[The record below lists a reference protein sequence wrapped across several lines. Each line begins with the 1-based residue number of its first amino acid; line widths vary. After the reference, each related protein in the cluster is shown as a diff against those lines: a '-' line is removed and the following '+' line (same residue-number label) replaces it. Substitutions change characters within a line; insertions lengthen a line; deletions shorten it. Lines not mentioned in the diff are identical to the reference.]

1 MTSNQLGNQLDLI
14 DKSKIRLII
23 GHKENRT
30 ILKEYLKKDY
40 KVLLKDFNYKDEE
53 SEKADMLIVD
63 EKGFKKYKEKI
74 FKIKKSNISLYQPLL
89 LITSTSSENIPD
101 DFLQIIDEIVQ
112 VPIKKNIL
120 YSRIQNLLNVRS
132 LFLSTQIYQNLTEE
146 NPVGICILFKNK
158 EIKYVNNS
166 FLEIIDKNRKNV
178 LNKNISEFFPKK
190 IVNKHI
196 KSDLEN
202 DENKF
207 NFKLKRDQDEI
218 WVDIHLS
225 KMKFK
230 NIKLK
235 LLIVVDVTEQK
246 KTEEEIRYLRFHDQL
261 TGLYN
266 RDYFMEEIKR
276 LDTKRQLPLT
286 LIMVDINSLKLIN
299 DVYGHDRGDFLIKNA
314 SEILENNLRDEDILA
329 RIGGDEFAIILPD
342 TSKAKGKEIIN
353 RINKKCKEFDE
364 KGIIISLALGLATK
378 EKTGQDVEEIFKIAD
393 DRMYK
398 NKTTKSKKVREKII
412 SNIKYNLKE
421 KTNESKE
428 HLTEMKN
435 IAAKFSEKLNLD
447 SSQKNKLLL
456 LAETHD
462 IGKVSLSTEFF
473 QKDKK
478 LTKSECKKLEEH
490 TDYGYRIC
498 RSIPKLNSIAEE
510 ILSHHE
516 RWDGKGYPKGLK
528 GQGIPYL
535 ARIIAIIDNYLFLK
549 ESNNQ
554 KEDTIIEKIK
564 EKAGNELDPQLTKI
578 FIDML
583 N

>member
-63 EKGFKKYKEKI
+63 EKGFKKYREKI
-74 FKIKKSNISLYQPLL
+74 IKMKKSNISLYQPLI

-146 NPVGICILFKNK
+146 NPVGICI
-158 EIKYVNNS
+158 
-166 FLEIIDKNRKNV
+166 

-286 LIMVDINSLKLIN
+286 LIMVDINS
-299 DVYGHDRGDFLIKNA
+299 
-314 SEILENNLRDEDILA
+314 
-329 RIGGDEFAIILPD
+329 
-342 TSKAKGKEIIN
+342 
-353 RINKKCKEFDE
+353 
-364 KGIIISLALGLATK
+364 
-378 EKTGQDVEEIFKIAD
+378 
-393 DRMYK
+393 
-398 NKTTKSKKVREKII
+398 
-412 SNIKYNLKE
+412 
-421 KTNESKE
+421 
-428 HLTEMKN
+428 
-435 IAAKFSEKLNLD
+435 
-447 SSQKNKLLL
+447 
-456 LAETHD
+456 
-462 IGKVSLSTEFF
+462 
-473 QKDKK
+473 
-478 LTKSECKKLEEH
+478 
-490 TDYGYRIC
+490 
-498 RSIPKLNSIAEE
+498 
-510 ILSHHE
+510 
-516 RWDGKGYPKGLK
+516 
-528 GQGIPYL
+528 
-535 ARIIAIIDNYLFLK
+535 
-549 ESNNQ
+549 
-554 KEDTIIEKIK
+554 
-564 EKAGNELDPQLTKI
+564 
-578 FIDML
+578 
-583 N
+583 

>member
-202 DENKF
+202 NENKF

-314 SEILENNLRDEDILA
+314 AEILENNLRDEDILA

>member
-299 DVYGHDRGDFLIKNA
+299 DVYGHERGDFLIKNA

>member
-63 EKGFKKYKEKI
+63 EKGFKKYREKI
-74 FKIKKSNISLYQPLL
+74 IKMKKSNISLYQPLI

-202 DENKF
+202 NENKF

-286 LIMVDINSLKLIN
+286 LIMVDINS
-299 DVYGHDRGDFLIKNA
+299 
-314 SEILENNLRDEDILA
+314 
-329 RIGGDEFAIILPD
+329 
-342 TSKAKGKEIIN
+342 
-353 RINKKCKEFDE
+353 
-364 KGIIISLALGLATK
+364 
-378 EKTGQDVEEIFKIAD
+378 
-393 DRMYK
+393 
-398 NKTTKSKKVREKII
+398 
-412 SNIKYNLKE
+412 
-421 KTNESKE
+421 
-428 HLTEMKN
+428 
-435 IAAKFSEKLNLD
+435 
-447 SSQKNKLLL
+447 
-456 LAETHD
+456 
-462 IGKVSLSTEFF
+462 
-473 QKDKK
+473 
-478 LTKSECKKLEEH
+478 
-490 TDYGYRIC
+490 
-498 RSIPKLNSIAEE
+498 
-510 ILSHHE
+510 
-516 RWDGKGYPKGLK
+516 
-528 GQGIPYL
+528 
-535 ARIIAIIDNYLFLK
+535 
-549 ESNNQ
+549 
-554 KEDTIIEKIK
+554 
-564 EKAGNELDPQLTKI
+564 
-578 FIDML
+578 
-583 N
+583 

>member
-378 EKTGQDVEEIFKIAD
+378 EKNGQDVEEIFKIAD

>member
-202 DENKF
+202 NENKF